1 VRRTQG
7 GRLGLLFALIGV
19 VVVLALLAG
28 GVFIYG
34 RIELQA
40 ADTGSEAATP
50 ITVSPGESLD
60 QLADSLESQ
69 GLIKS
74 AFFFSAYARLQG
86 VHLRA
91 GEYQLDSGM
100 AATEML
106 DVLQAAPFCPG
117 VKFVIPE
124 GFTVNQIASR
134 VAATKG
140 LDITRQQYLQAVA
153 EDSYDA
159 PFLDIRPAGDTSLEG
174 FLFPATYTVPDCASA
189 HDVVQQQLDAFAA
202 NVEPLLPKPGPQAYA
217 DLISAS
223 LVEAEALPSDYATV
237 ASVINNRL
245 AIDMNLQID
254 STVMYGLQ
262 DSGQAMSSADEA
274 TDTLYNSYINPGL
287 PPTPIDNPGTAAVK
301 GVLAPASTSYL
312 FYVTDPC
319 GVAHFSVTEAQH
331 EQQVGQ
337 YGNSC

>member
-1 VRRTQG
+1 MRRVQRG
-7 GRLGLLFALIGV
+7 GLGALFALVGAIV
-19 VVVLALLAG
+19 ILVAAG
-28 GVFIYG
+28 GVTLLYG
-34 RIELQA
+34 HIEL
-40 ADTGSEAATP
+40 EAVGAGTP
-50 ITVSPGESLD
+50 LLVTVKGGESLE
-60 QLADSLESQ
+60 QLSDSLQSQ

-74 AFFFSAYARLQG
+74 AFFFSAYARLRG

-100 AATEML
+100 AASEMIN
-106 DVLQAAPFCPG
+106 VLEAPPFCPG
-117 VKFVIPE
+117 VTFVIPE

-140 LDITRQQYLQAVA
+140 LGITRQEYLDAVTA
-153 EDSYDA
+153 GGYDA
-159 PFLDIRPAGDTSLEG
+159 PFLAIRPAGDTSLEG

-189 HDVVQQQLDAFAA
+189 HQVVQQQLDAFAA
-202 NVEPLLPKPGPQAYA
+202 NVVPLLPQSAPQAYA

-223 LVEAEALPSDYATV
+223 LVEAEALPPDYATV
-237 ASVINNRL
+237 ASVIDNRL
-245 AIDMNLQID
+245 AIDMRLQID
-254 STVMYGLQ
+254 SSVMYGLQ
-262 DSGQAMSSADEA
+262 ESGAAMSPADEA
-274 TDTLYNSYINPGL
+274 TDTPYNTYINPGL

-301 GVLAPASTSYL
+301 GVLAPASTAYL

-331 EQQVGQ
+331 EQQVSQ